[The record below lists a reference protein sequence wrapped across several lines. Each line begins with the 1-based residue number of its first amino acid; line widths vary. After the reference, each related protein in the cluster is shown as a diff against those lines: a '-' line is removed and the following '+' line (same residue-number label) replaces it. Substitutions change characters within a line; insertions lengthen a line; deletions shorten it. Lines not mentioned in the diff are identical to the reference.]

1 MQQDPT
7 HELAGLEESSQPLL
21 RWLHDLTVTS
31 PEEQKNAEDLLISA
45 RQAWRQADEKR
56 KELTRPLDDAKQ
68 RIIELFRPYMNRL
81 DTGINILNRGL
92 TTYHQSLVALRQQ
105 EEQRA
110 METQAARM
118 REAETTGEIVEPL
131 QAPNVPDVAKT
142 SRANLGTITYRDIWD
157 VRVVDATKVPRD
169 LCEPSL
175 PLIRARIKSGVTI
188 IPGVLA
194 TKRPSTVAR
203 G

>member
-1 MQQDPT
+1 
-7 HELAGLEESSQPLL
+7 
-21 RWLHDLTVTS
+21 
-31 PEEQKNAEDLLISA
+31 
-45 RQAWRQADEKR
+45 
-56 KELTRPLDDAKQ
+56 
-68 RIIELFRPYMNRL
+68 
-81 DTGINILNRGL
+81 
-92 TTYHQSLVALRQQ
+92 
-105 EEQRA
+105 
-110 METQAARM
+110 M

-131 QAPNVPDVAKT
+131 RAPDVPDVAKT

-175 PLIRARIKSGVTI
+175 PLIRARIKSGVTS

-203 G
+203 A